1 MTESTQDRLKTA
13 SAMWS
18 RHLIILACT
27 VFLSRLGQGLLRG
40 ASTNFFVDTLDLSG
54 KQVLWLAGIREI
66 PGLVL
71 VLIAALTMR
80 WTLSQRATASLILMG
95 LGYGLYA
102 TVHSYTALL
111 VVAVVGSLGFHN
123 WMPLQSTL
131 GLALTRKEEA
141 GRVLG
146 ALAAVG
152 SLASIVGMGVTALLA
167 TSLPLRQF
175 YILGGIVMALGG
187 VLVSR
192 LPGHIGGEEATRPR
206 IIFRGRYWLYYV
218 LTFFEGSRTQVFG
231 TFSTLILV
239 QTYGLDARQISLLL
253 VVSGIAN
260 FVLSPRIGQLLD
272 VVGERVM
279 LSASYVAL
287 ALCFVGYALVHNV
300 WLLGGLLIAINLLVT
315 MRIGLSTYVRR
326 IAPPEELGADTG
338 GRGQRQPHHLGLDV
352 SGGRHAPGAGRLRV
366 ALLGRR
372 DHHPD
377 LGPLRTRDQD
387 RSTDPRSHTDRAGA
401 LASQTA
407 LWSRQK
413 TTVDHQRTQ
422 SHRHAQVHA
431 GRPAAQQ
438 GGLRLRPDPGAE
450 SEASHH
456 WGRCRTG

>member
-192 LPGHIGGEEATRPR
+192 LPGHIGGEERPR

-300 WLLGGLLIAINLLVT
+300 LIAINLLVT

-326 IAPPEELGADTG
+326 IAPPEELGPTLAAGVSVNHITSVSMSLVAGTLLELVGYEWLCWGAATIILISVPFALAIKTD
-338 GRGQRQPHHLGLDV
+338 RQT
-352 SGGRHAPGAGRLRV
+352 PGA
-366 ALLGRR
+366 
-372 DHHPD
+372 
-377 LGPLRTRDQD
+377 T
-387 RSTDPRSHTDRAGA
+387 
-401 LASQTA
+401 QTE
-407 LWSRQK
+407 
-413 TTVDHQRTQ
+413 
-422 SHRHAQVHA
+422 
-431 GRPAAQQ
+431 PA
-438 GGLRLRPDPGAE
+438 R
-450 SEASHH
+450 
-456 WGRCRTG
+456 

>member
-218 LTFFEGSRTQVFG
+218 LTFFEGSRTQVSG

-326 IAPPEELGADTG
+326 IAPPEELGPTLAAGVSVNHITSVSMSLVAGTLLELVGYEWLCWGAATIILISVPFALAIKTD
-338 GRGQRQPHHLGLDV
+338 RQT
-352 SGGRHAPGAGRLRV
+352 PGA
-366 ALLGRR
+366 
-372 DHHPD
+372 
-377 LGPLRTRDQD
+377 T
-387 RSTDPRSHTDRAGA
+387 
-401 LASQTA
+401 QTE
-407 LWSRQK
+407 
-413 TTVDHQRTQ
+413 
-422 SHRHAQVHA
+422 
-431 GRPAAQQ
+431 PA
-438 GGLRLRPDPGAE
+438 R
-450 SEASHH
+450 
-456 WGRCRTG
+456 